1 MRVSG
6 EGGGGCNRFP
16 VFSLSTWERLI
27 LQISE
32 RQYRGLQSAAQVGGC
47 LRARNQSP
55 WQGKRVGFVY
65 AKFGFR
71 SCYSKLDISCGKRG
85 SALTWPGVI

>member
-1 MRVSG
+1 MGVVIDFLFLVLVP
-6 EGGGGCNRFP
+6 EII
-16 VFSLSTWERLI
+16 LLLI
-27 LQISE
+27 SA
-32 RQYRGLQSAAQVGGC
+32 RQHRGLLSVARVGAC
-47 LRARNQSP
+47 LRARNQSL
-55 WQGKRVGFVY
+55 WQGKHGGFVY